1 VSVARLRPLAEDDL
15 VERTRYYG
23 AEGGTEL
30 GVRFF
35 EAAVAAL
42 RGIEKMPNA
51 GSPRV
56 GELCDIPGLRVRR
69 IPGFPVGWFYF
80 VRPDHADV
88 VRLLSDAQNLPV
100 ILADL
105 DPD

>member
-1 VSVARLRPLAEDDL
+1 MSVVRLRPLAEDDL
-15 VERTRYYG
+15 VERTRYYC
-23 AEGGTEL
+23 AEGGTDL

-35 EAAVAAL
+35 AAAVASL
-42 RGIEKMPNA
+42 RAIEKMPNA
-51 GSPRV
+51 GSPRA
-56 GELCDIPGLRVRR
+56 GDLCDIPGLRVRR

-88 VRLLSDAQNLPV
+88 VRLLSDAQDLPV

-105 DPD
+105 NID

>member
-15 VERTRYYG
+15 VERTRYYST
-23 AEGGTEL
+23 EGGTDL

-35 EAAVAAL
+35 EAAVASL
-42 RGIEKMPNA
+42 RAIEKMPNA
-51 GSPRV
+51 GSLRV
-56 GELCDIPGLRVRR
+56 GDLCDIPGLRVRR
-69 IPGFPVGWFYF
+69 VPGFPVGWFYF

-88 VRLLSDAQNLPV
+88 VRLLSDAQDLPV

-105 DPD
+105 DAD

>member
-1 VSVARLRPLAEDDL
+1 MSVARLRPLAEDDL
-15 VERTRYYG
+15 VERTRYYS
-23 AEGGTEL
+23 AEGGTDL
-30 GVRFF
+30 GVRIF
-35 EAAVAAL
+35 EAAVASL
-42 RGIEKMPNA
+42 RAVETMPGT

-69 IPGFPVGWFYF
+69 VPGFPVGWFYF

-88 VRLLSDAQNLPV
+88 VRLLSDAQDLPV
-100 ILADL
+100 VLADL

>member
-15 VERTRYYG
+15 VERTRCYST
-23 AEGGTEL
+23 EGGTDL

-42 RGIEKMPNA
+42 RAIEKMPNA

-56 GELCDIPGLRVRR
+56 GDLCDISGLRVRR
-69 IPGFPVGWFYF
+69 VPGFPVGWFYF

-88 VRLLSDAQNLPV
+88 VRLLSDAQDLPL

-105 DPD
+105 DSD

>member
-1 VSVARLRPLAEDDL
+1 MTLARLRPLAEADL
-15 VERTRYYG
+15 VERARYYST
-23 AEGGTEL
+23 EGGTDL

-35 EAAVAAL
+35 DAAVASL
-42 RGIEKMPNA
+42 RAIEKTPDA
-51 GSPRV
+51 GSPRA

-69 IPGFPVGWFYF
+69 IEGFPVGWFSF

-88 VRLLSDAQNLPV
+88 VRLLSDARDLPV

-105 DPD
+105 DTE

>member
-1 VSVARLRPLAEDDL
+1 VSVARLRPLAEADL
-15 VERTRYYG
+15 VERTRYYR
-23 AEGGTEL
+23 AEGGADL

-35 EAAVAAL
+35 EAAVASL
-42 RGIEKMPNA
+42 RAIEKMPNA

-56 GELCDIPGLRVRR
+56 GELCDIPGLGVRR
-69 IPGFPVGWFYF
+69 ISGFPVGWFDF

-88 VRLLSDAQNLPV
+88 VRLLSDAQDLPV